1 MKHTGMENNSTE
13 IKAGILAS
21 QILYPFVGIIEPT
34 MLVDLFVASTST
46 TREIDFDLGV
56 ILM

>member
-34 MLVDLFVASTST
+34 MLVDLFDASTST

-56 ILM
+56 F